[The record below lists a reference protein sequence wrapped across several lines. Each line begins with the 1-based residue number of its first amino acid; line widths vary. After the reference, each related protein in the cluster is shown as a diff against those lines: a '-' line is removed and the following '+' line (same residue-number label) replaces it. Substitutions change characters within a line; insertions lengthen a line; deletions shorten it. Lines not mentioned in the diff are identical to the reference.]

1 MTDAENDL
9 LARILDEVVHGRKA
23 VEDRIDGVAGE
34 VAGLR
39 REMLSHFDAVY
50 ARFDRL
56 ETEYHALASV
66 VDRLEKRSM
75 SREEFEQKIA
85 DLKARVHQ
93 LEAKI
98 LELEKTS

>member
-1 MTDAENDL
+1 MTDL
-9 LARILDEVVHGRKA
+9 LARILDEVVDGRKA
-23 VEDRIDGVAGE
+23 VEDRIDGVASE
-34 VAGLR
+34 VTGLR

-56 ETEYHALASV
+56 ETEYHALPNV